1 VEKESILNIPDHNL
15 TPGMKQYKEA
25 KQLNPDCVIMLRMG
39 DFYELFYEDAIIAS
53 KELDITL
60 TQRGKNEKA
69 APLAGVPYH
78 ALEPYLGKL
87 VKKGYKVAIVEQLE
101 DPKLAKGLVKRGTI
115 RIVTPGTLVD
125 SSMLTENENNYLM
138 SLTIKGDEFAAA
150 FCDLSTGE
158 FFTSSFT
165 SEQNL
170 MNDLI
175 RFQPAEC
182 IIPESLKVNIE
193 LCEKIQ
199 AQNCFVNTIEDY
211 YFKPEKAKAVL
222 LGHFN
227 RGFESFGLNEHP
239 LNLAVSGGLMQY
251 LIATQKNALSHL
263 KKISLH
269 SNHHHMIIDSSTF
282 RNLELTKNIRDGT
295 SKGSLLSVMD
305 KTVTSLGARLLR
317 KWIKTP
323 LLNKESIEKRLDAV
337 ELLRK
342 NIIQREEIVSLLKD
356 VYDLERLISRVNYG
370 NASPKDL
377 LALKQSL
384 QQIPLLKRKLK
395 CDSLLLQSIG
405 EMSSLEIITTLI
417 EKSLKETAPL
427 TIREGGMIKSDFN
440 EELSKLHD
448 IKKNGTK
455 YLQQIELR
463 EIEKTGISSLKIR
476 YNRVFGYFIE
486 ITKKHLHAVPEHYIR
501 KQTTA
506 NSERYITEELKVEE
520 EKILGAD
527 DKIKALEYDLF
538 QRVVKEIAVETE
550 EIQKTAVKI
559 AVLDVLC
566 SFAKVAAEQNYVKPE
581 IVSQNLIHI
590 WKGRHP
596 VVEKMVDRFV
606 TNDIILNENE
616 MMIITGPNM
625 AGKCV
630 TGDTIVYT
638 DKGMIPIENFK
649 PKKIKQEEFLPF
661 KLNLSSLKGKEQTS
675 HFYYD
680 GKRSTIKLKT
690 RFGYEIEGTPNHPIF
705 VRTKEGQEI
714 WRKLGDIQKDD
725 FIIIK
730 RNINLWGK
738 KKAIPK
744 KILNEILTYKFH
756 HNVKKHN
763 LPQIIDED
771 LAYLIGLLIGD
782 GTLTYRND
790 IYLSNIDLDI
800 INEFK
805 RISLEQFGIVV
816 KTKKNEKDHS
826 FTSRQIRFFFE
837 KIGVGYNNALKKEIP
852 CSIMQAPKIIVKS
865 FLQGLYDTDGFVSKR
880 YGNASLSTSSLK
892 LAKQV
897 QIILLNFGIIS
908 SLKLKKTKRNDNYR
922 VQVYGENAILFHQLI
937 GLRVHRKSI
946 RKDLASNVRMPNDGI
961 PHLKYILKE
970 IQTRIVEKKDKITS
984 LKKMK
989 NINSIFYTYIPNN
1002 RNISYHK
1009 LKELVEY
1016 CNNNDV
1022 KCGEL
1027 NHFLKNNYFYDSIA
1041 NVQKSSKKKDV
1052 YDFTVPKTHSFIA
1065 NGFVNHNSTVMRQT
1079 ALIVLM
1085 AQMGSFVPAEECV
1098 IGISDRIFTRV
1109 GAYDDLAS
1117 GQSTFMVEMTETAS
1131 ILHNATE
1138 RSLIILDEIGRGT
1151 STFDGVSIAWS
1162 VAEHIYNKIKAK
1174 TLFATHYHVMNKLA
1188 GKFDKIKNYN
1198 IAVKEKEGDIIF
1210 LRKLIEGGTDQSY
1223 GVHVAKLAGLPFEVL
1238 ERAREIQ
1245 EVLEKDDDMVNKIK
1259 VKKLQEQKSLDGW
1272 GK

>member
-1 VEKESILNIPDHNL
+1 VEEESILNIPDHRL

-25 KQLNPDCVIMLRMG
+25 KELNPDCIIMLRMG
-39 DFYELFYEDAIIAS
+39 DFYELFYEDAITAA

-60 TQRGKNEKA
+60 TKRGKNEKA

-101 DPKLAKGLVKRGTI
+101 DPKKAKGLVKRGTV
-115 RIVTPGTLVD
+115 RIVTPGTVVD

-138 SLTIKGDEFAAA
+138 SLTIKGDQFAAA

-175 RFQPAEC
+175 RYQPVEC
-182 IIPESLKVNIE
+182 VIPESLKVNVE
-193 LCEKIQ
+193 LCEKIE

-211 YFKPEKAKAVL
+211 YFKPDKAKGTL
-222 LGHFN
+222 LTHFN

-239 LNLAVSGGLMQY
+239 LNLSVSGGLMQY
-251 LIATQKNALSHL
+251 LISTQKNALTHL
-263 KKISLH
+263 NKISLR
-269 SNHHHMIIDSSTF
+269 SNNHHMILDSSTF

-295 SKGSLLSVMD
+295 SKGSLLSVLD

-317 KWIKTP
+317 RWIKTP
-323 LLNKESIEKRLDAV
+323 LQSKEAIDKRLDAV
-337 ELLRK
+337 GILRK
-342 NIIQREEIVSLLKD
+342 KIIQREEIVTLLKE

-384 QQIPLLKRKLK
+384 QQIPLIKIKINFK
-395 CDSLLLQSIG
+395 SPLLQSIG
-405 EMSSLEIITTLI
+405 DMPSLNKVKQLI
-417 EKSLKETAPL
+417 EKSIKEDAPL
-427 TIREGGMIKSDFN
+427 TIREGGMIKSDYD

-448 IKKNGTK
+448 IKRNGTK
-455 YLQQIELR
+455 YLQEIELR

-527 DKIKALEYDLF
+527 EKIKQLEHNLF
-538 QRVVKEIAVETE
+538 HKVIKEIAEETE

-566 SFAKVAAEQNYVKPE
+566 SLAKVAAEQNYTRPE
-581 IVSQNLIHI
+581 IVPQNLIHI

-625 AGKCV
+625 AGK
-630 TGDTIVYT
+630 
-638 DKGMIPIENFK
+638 
-649 PKKIKQEEFLPF
+649 
-661 KLNLSSLKGKEQTS
+661 
-675 HFYYD
+675 
-680 GKRSTIKLKT
+680 
-690 RFGYEIEGTPNHPIF
+690 
-705 VRTKEGQEI
+705 
-714 WRKLGDIQKDD
+714 
-725 FIIIK
+725 
-730 RNINLWGK
+730 
-738 KKAIPK
+738 
-744 KILNEILTYKFH
+744 
-756 HNVKKHN
+756 
-763 LPQIIDED
+763 
-771 LAYLIGLLIGD
+771 
-782 GTLTYRND
+782 
-790 IYLSNIDLDI
+790 
-800 INEFK
+800 
-805 RISLEQFGIVV
+805 
-816 KTKKNEKDHS
+816 
-826 FTSRQIRFFFE
+826 
-837 KIGVGYNNALKKEIP
+837 
-852 CSIMQAPKIIVKS
+852 
-865 FLQGLYDTDGFVSKR
+865 
-880 YGNASLSTSSLK
+880 
-892 LAKQV
+892 
-897 QIILLNFGIIS
+897 
-908 SLKLKKTKRNDNYR
+908 
-922 VQVYGENAILFHQLI
+922 
-937 GLRVHRKSI
+937 
-946 RKDLASNVRMPNDGI
+946 
-961 PHLKYILKE
+961 
-970 IQTRIVEKKDKITS
+970 
-984 LKKMK
+984 
-989 NINSIFYTYIPNN
+989 
-1002 RNISYHK
+1002 
-1009 LKELVEY
+1009 
-1016 CNNNDV
+1016 
-1022 KCGEL
+1022 
-1027 NHFLKNNYFYDSIA
+1027 
-1041 NVQKSSKKKDV
+1041 
-1052 YDFTVPKTHSFIA
+1052 
-1065 NGFVNHNSTVMRQT
+1065 STVMRQT

-1098 IGISDRIFTRV
+1098 LGICDRIFTRV
-1109 GAYDDLAS
+1109 GAYDDLSS

-1162 VAEHIYNKIKAK
+1162 VAEHIYNTLKSK

-1188 GKFDKIKNYN
+1188 GKFEKIKNYN

-1223 GVHVAKLAGLPFEVL
+1223 GVHVAKLAGLPHDVL
-1238 ERAREIQ
+1238 NRAREIQ
-1245 EVLEKDDDMVNKIK
+1245 QILEKDDEMMKKIK
-1259 VKKLQEQKSLDGW
+1259 VKKLQEQKSLGNW
-1272 GK
+1272 G

>member
-1 VEKESILNIPDHNL
+1 MEEESILNIPDHRL

-25 KQLNPDCVIMLRMG
+25 KELNPDCIIMLRMG

-101 DPKLAKGLVKRGTI
+101 DPKLAQGLVKRGTV

-182 IIPESLKVNIE
+182 IIPESLKVNVE
-193 LCEKIQ
+193 LCAKIE

-211 YFKPEKAKAVL
+211 YFKPDKAKGIL
-222 LGHFN
+222 LSHFN

-263 KKISLH
+263 KNISLR

-305 KTVTSLGARLLR
+305 KTVTSMGARLLR

-323 LLNKESIEKRLDAV
+323 LLKKEAIDKRLDAV
-337 ELLRK
+337 EILRK
-342 NIIQREEIVSLLKD
+342 KIIQREEIVGLLKD

-377 LALKQSL
+377 LALQQSL
-384 QQIPLLKRKLK
+384 EQIPLIKTKLNLDSTLLKSIA
-395 CDSLLLQSIG
+395 DMPSLNKVKDLIKRSIR
-405 EMSSLEIITTLI
+405 ED
-417 EKSLKETAPL
+417 APL
-427 TIREGGMIKSDFN
+427 TIREGGVIKSEYD

-455 YLQQIELR
+455 YLQQIELS
-463 EIEKTGISSLKIR
+463 EIEKTGITSLKIR

-506 NSERYITEELKVEE
+506 NSERYITEELKIEE

-527 DKIKALEYDLF
+527 DKIKVLEYDLF
-538 QRVVKEIAVETE
+538 QKIIKEIATETE

-566 SFAKVAAEQNYVKPE
+566 SLAKVAAEQNYVKPE
-581 IVSQNLIHI
+581 IVPQNLIHI

-625 AGKCV
+625 AGK
-630 TGDTIVYT
+630 
-638 DKGMIPIENFK
+638 
-649 PKKIKQEEFLPF
+649 
-661 KLNLSSLKGKEQTS
+661 SSL
-675 HFYYD
+675 
-680 GKRSTIKLKT
+680 
-690 RFGYEIEGTPNHPIF
+690 
-705 VRTKEGQEI
+705 
-714 WRKLGDIQKDD
+714 
-725 FIIIK
+725 
-730 RNINLWGK
+730 
-738 KKAIPK
+738 
-744 KILNEILTYKFH
+744 
-756 HNVKKHN
+756 
-763 LPQIIDED
+763 
-771 LAYLIGLLIGD
+771 
-782 GTLTYRND
+782 
-790 IYLSNIDLDI
+790 
-800 INEFK
+800 
-805 RISLEQFGIVV
+805 
-816 KTKKNEKDHS
+816 
-826 FTSRQIRFFFE
+826 
-837 KIGVGYNNALKKEIP
+837 
-852 CSIMQAPKIIVKS
+852 
-865 FLQGLYDTDGFVSKR
+865 
-880 YGNASLSTSSLK
+880 
-892 LAKQV
+892 
-897 QIILLNFGIIS
+897 
-908 SLKLKKTKRNDNYR
+908 
-922 VQVYGENAILFHQLI
+922 
-937 GLRVHRKSI
+937 
-946 RKDLASNVRMPNDGI
+946 
-961 PHLKYILKE
+961 
-970 IQTRIVEKKDKITS
+970 
-984 LKKMK
+984 
-989 NINSIFYTYIPNN
+989 
-1002 RNISYHK
+1002 
-1009 LKELVEY
+1009 
-1016 CNNNDV
+1016 
-1022 KCGEL
+1022 
-1027 NHFLKNNYFYDSIA
+1027 
-1041 NVQKSSKKKDV
+1041 
-1052 YDFTVPKTHSFIA
+1052 
-1065 NGFVNHNSTVMRQT
+1065 MRQT

-1098 IGISDRIFTRV
+1098 IGVCDRIFTRV
-1109 GAYDDLAS
+1109 GAYDDLSS
-1117 GQSTFMVEMTETAS
+1117 GQSTFMVEMSETAS
-1131 ILHNATE
+1131 ILHNATD

-1198 IAVKEKEGDIIF
+1198 MAIKEKEGDVIF
-1210 LRKLIEGGTDQSY
+1210 LYKLIEGGTDQSY
-1223 GVHVAKLAGLPFEVL
+1223 GVHVAKLAGLPHEVL
-1238 ERAREIQ
+1238 ERAKEIQ
-1245 EVLEKDDDMVNKIK
+1245 LVLEKDDEMMKKIK
-1259 VKKLQEQKSLDGW
+1259 VKKLQEQTNLEGW

>member
-1 VEKESILNIPDHNL
+1 MEEESILNIPDHRL

-25 KQLNPDCVIMLRMG
+25 KELNPDCIIMLRMG
-39 DFYELFYEDAIIAS
+39 DFYELFYEDAITAA

-60 TQRGKNEKA
+60 TKRGKNEKA

-101 DPKLAKGLVKRGTI
+101 DPKKAKGLVKRGTV
-115 RIVTPGTLVD
+115 RIVTPGTVVD

-138 SLTIKGDEFAAA
+138 SLTIKGDQFAAA

-175 RFQPAEC
+175 RYQPVEC
-182 IIPESLKVNIE
+182 VIPESLKVNVE
-193 LCEKIQ
+193 LCEKIE

-211 YFKPEKAKAVL
+211 YFKPDKAKGTL
-222 LGHFN
+222 LTHFN

-239 LNLAVSGGLMQY
+239 LNLSVSGGLMQY
-251 LIATQKNALSHL
+251 LISTQKNALTHL
-263 KKISLH
+263 NKISLR
-269 SNHHHMIIDSSTF
+269 SNNHHMILDSSTF

-295 SKGSLLSVMD
+295 SKGSLLSVLD

-317 KWIKTP
+317 RWIKTP
-323 LLNKESIEKRLDAV
+323 LQSKEAIDKRLDAV
-337 ELLRK
+337 GILRK
-342 NIIQREEIVSLLKD
+342 KIIQREEIVTLLKE

-384 QQIPLLKRKLK
+384 QQIPLIKIKINFK
-395 CDSLLLQSIG
+395 SPLLQSIG
-405 EMSSLEIITTLI
+405 DMPSLNKVKQLI
-417 EKSLKETAPL
+417 EKSIKEDAPL
-427 TIREGGMIKSDFN
+427 TIREGGMIKSDYD

-448 IKKNGTK
+448 IKRNGTK
-455 YLQQIELR
+455 YLQEIELR

-527 DKIKALEYDLF
+527 EKIKQLEHNLF
-538 QRVVKEIAVETE
+538 HKVIKEIAEETE

-566 SFAKVAAEQNYVKPE
+566 SLAKVAAEQNYTRPE
-581 IVSQNLIHI
+581 IVPQNLIHI

-625 AGKCV
+625 AGK
-630 TGDTIVYT
+630 
-638 DKGMIPIENFK
+638 
-649 PKKIKQEEFLPF
+649 
-661 KLNLSSLKGKEQTS
+661 
-675 HFYYD
+675 
-680 GKRSTIKLKT
+680 
-690 RFGYEIEGTPNHPIF
+690 
-705 VRTKEGQEI
+705 
-714 WRKLGDIQKDD
+714 
-725 FIIIK
+725 
-730 RNINLWGK
+730 
-738 KKAIPK
+738 
-744 KILNEILTYKFH
+744 
-756 HNVKKHN
+756 
-763 LPQIIDED
+763 
-771 LAYLIGLLIGD
+771 
-782 GTLTYRND
+782 
-790 IYLSNIDLDI
+790 
-800 INEFK
+800 
-805 RISLEQFGIVV
+805 
-816 KTKKNEKDHS
+816 
-826 FTSRQIRFFFE
+826 
-837 KIGVGYNNALKKEIP
+837 
-852 CSIMQAPKIIVKS
+852 
-865 FLQGLYDTDGFVSKR
+865 
-880 YGNASLSTSSLK
+880 
-892 LAKQV
+892 
-897 QIILLNFGIIS
+897 
-908 SLKLKKTKRNDNYR
+908 
-922 VQVYGENAILFHQLI
+922 
-937 GLRVHRKSI
+937 
-946 RKDLASNVRMPNDGI
+946 
-961 PHLKYILKE
+961 
-970 IQTRIVEKKDKITS
+970 
-984 LKKMK
+984 
-989 NINSIFYTYIPNN
+989 
-1002 RNISYHK
+1002 
-1009 LKELVEY
+1009 
-1016 CNNNDV
+1016 
-1022 KCGEL
+1022 
-1027 NHFLKNNYFYDSIA
+1027 
-1041 NVQKSSKKKDV
+1041 
-1052 YDFTVPKTHSFIA
+1052 
-1065 NGFVNHNSTVMRQT
+1065 STVMRQT

-1098 IGISDRIFTRV
+1098 LGICDRIFTRV
-1109 GAYDDLAS
+1109 GAYDDLSS

-1162 VAEHIYNKIKAK
+1162 VAEHIYNTLKSK

-1188 GKFDKIKNYN
+1188 GKFEKIKNYN

-1223 GVHVAKLAGLPFEVL
+1223 GVHVAKLAGLPHDVL
-1238 ERAREIQ
+1238 NRAREIQ
-1245 EVLEKDDDMVNKIK
+1245 QILEKDDEMMKKIK
-1259 VKKLQEQKSLDGW
+1259 VKKLQEQKSLGNW
-1272 GK
+1272 G